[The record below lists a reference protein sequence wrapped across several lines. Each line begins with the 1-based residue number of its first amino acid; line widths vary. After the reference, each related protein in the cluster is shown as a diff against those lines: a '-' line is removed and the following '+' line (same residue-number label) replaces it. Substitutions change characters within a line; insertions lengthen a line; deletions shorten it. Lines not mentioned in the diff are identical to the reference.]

1 MNAAVLTR
9 LRQLEVH
16 AELQRQRRSPAPAE
30 QLSEAE
36 VIAIWLKLRDDPHPP
51 VPPPLDSISA
61 NARTELYRELV
72 RTGEP
77 RPFDPDFER
86 MSPAEAADAFKRS
99 LRPARA
105 SARLAAPAA

>member
-1 MNAAVLTR
+1 MNAAVLAR

-30 QLSEAE
+30 QLGEAE
-36 VIAIWLKLRDDPHPP
+36 VIAIWRELHDNPHPP
-51 VPPPLDSISA
+51 VPPPLDSAS
-61 NARTELYRELV
+61 ARTVLYRELV

-86 MSPAEAADAFKRS
+86 MSSAEAAEAFKRL
-99 LRPARA
+99 LRCPE
-105 SARLAAPAA
+105 RLLA